1 MIQLSQSLVDTHCH
15 LDMPVFDADREA
27 VLDRAREAG
36 VGRIMV
42 PGVDLPSSRRAV
54 KLAEAH
60 PEVFAA
66 VGFHPHDADKLGE
79 KELKELRE
87 LAAHPKVKAIG
98 EIGLD
103 YYRDHSPRNVQRA
116 AFRQQLDLAAE
127 LDLPVII
134 HNREA
139 YADVMAALSEWNG
152 KRRGVLHSYSG
163 DRTQMSAALEL
174 GFFLG
179 LTGPITFPK
188 ADEMRAVAA
197 SAPLDK
203 LLIETDA
210 PYLTPSPHRGRRN
223 EPAYVRYVAQKLADA
238 RGENLDTVITQTC
251 ANAAMLFNWSQ

>member
-1 MIQLSQSLVDTHCH
+1 
-15 LDMPVFDADREA
+15 MPVFDADREA

>member
-1 MIQLSQSLVDTHCH
+1 
-15 LDMPVFDADREA
+15 MPVFDADRDA

-36 VGRIMV
+36 VGRILV

-103 YYRDHSPRNVQRA
+103 YYRDHSPRDVQRA
-116 AFRQQLDLAAE
+116 AFRLQLDLAAE

-152 KRRGVLHSYSG
+152 NRGGVLHSYSG

-174 GFFLG
+174 GFLLG

-238 RGENLDTVITQTC
+238 RGEELQTVITQTG
-251 ANAAMLFNWSQ
+251 ANAAELFHWSH